1 MNTNHLEQLREQR
14 DHIALE
20 AFAGDVKSL
29 LFSTFPSM
37 VKNLVGYTDQF
48 TPDAPPV
55 VVTSSQADFLKE
67 ITKHSYLE
75 IAPLAAFVPE
85 GLNVTYFK
93 YGAELLL
100 ATMHAS
106 RILSGG
112 LTAYST
118 FLAQLINNDQEK
130 FSTVEHARAYK
141 LLADERAKLNS
152 DLGKCFKNGST
163 KTEVSLGDV
172 TDRNSDWQ
180 HVFQIS
186 DNITKLINS
195 VDRKA
200 LNKKV
205 AECKDLLAIIIKKIE
220 NNQLNDMSPQAIKNL
235 SDGAYQA
242 ACELEFYAVVYYK
255 VVAYTTAVDR
265 TVKHFKKVINK
276 KD

>member
-1 MNTNHLEQLREQR
+1 MNTNHLEQLRLQR

-20 AFAGDVKSL
+20 AFAGDVKAL

-37 VKNLVGYTDQF
+37 VKELVGYTDQF
-48 TPDAPPV
+48 APETPPV

-67 ITKHSYLE
+67 IAKHPYLE
-75 IAPLAAFVPE
+75 ICPLAAFVPE
-85 GLNVTYFK
+85 GLNATFYK

-106 RILSGG
+106 RILTGG

-118 FLAQLINNDQEK
+118 FLAQLVNNDQEK
-130 FSTVEHARAYK
+130 FSTFDHGRAYK
-141 LLADERAKLNS
+141 ALSEERTKLNS
-152 DLGKCFKNGST
+152 DMGKCFKNGST

-172 TDRNSDWQ
+172 TDRNTDWQ
-180 HVFQIS
+180 HVFAIS
-186 DNITKLINS
+186 DNMTKLINS

-205 AECKDLLAIIIKKIE
+205 AECKDLLGIIIKKIE
-220 NNQLNDMSPQAIKNL
+220 NDQFNGMSPQAIKNL

-265 TVKHFKKVINK
+265 TVSHFKKVINK